1 MCILTSNKHVKFA
14 RQISFSFFV
23 LHPRVLVCSL
33 FLHHLCRHI
42 ANFKATSSCVTAT
55 DCQSVEY
62 SDCSKNV
69 HRLNSV
75 LEHIS
80 AHVCLH
86 NSTQQNK
93 TKQGTTYEKNYY
105 YWLKTLCVT
114 FATLEYLWRAV
125 LLTYFKQSHYFNVQ
139 IFLVPNALSF
149 MGF

>member
-14 RQISFSFFV
+14 RQIFFFFTSTCASLPSFSPQP
-23 LHPRVLVCSL
+23 LQAHC
-33 FLHHLCRHI
+33 
-42 ANFKATSSCVTAT
+42 KATSSCVTTT

-75 LEHIS
+75 LEHIN
-80 AHVCLH
+80 ALVCLH
-86 NSTQQNK
+86 NST
-93 TKQGTTYEKNYY
+93 KQGPTYEKNYY
-105 YWLKTLCVT
+105 YWLKTLWVP

-125 LLTYFKQSHYFNVQ
+125 LLTYFKHSHYFNIQ